1 MTNMKI
7 KTMTR
12 CALALAAALM
22 APAAMAN
29 FTTSVS
35 GVTGPVAGNTGA
47 ITIRFTGN
55 GTIQEAN
62 VDYIYAT
69 NATAPVPTP
78 VAANGYNCTTAAIG
92 PNRVIRVI
100 SPSGA
105 ALPSTATD
113 ACTVTFAIPAGA
125 AAPQYPVTVRPA
137 TVADGA
143 PLLPIA
149 CLPTP
154 TPECTAPN
162 FTVGIAAGVYQSVPA
177 PGAAVVINDVVGGG
191 ATTATLTVT
200 NGAAA
205 AGPGLTLSSI
215 TGLSGVLSIAP
226 GSPQTIA
233 AGANQ
238 AFTISC
244 AATTAGPGTAQTLTI
259 VHNGGAPGAASPV
272 THSVTCNGITGPTA
286 PTAAL
291 GAATNPG
298 AGAINTT
305 GNGTVPVNVL
315 TAGNSV
321 SAGDSSLALNCTV
334 PAGTASFALT
344 GGATRTIN
352 GPAALGANA
361 PPIGFSCVRQAAAV
375 AATVTCT
382 QVATPGPNPASLT
395 AAIECPL
402 GTTAPNPGVNPV
414 SGTAFNF
421 VGGPSTALS
430 GAISFTNTGGTAA
443 YNITGCTFSPVVA
456 GYTVTGAFP
465 LAVAAGGSA
474 NITVGCTTP
483 ASPGTA
489 LAATTLTCASSI
501 TAPPAFAPSFPVTCR
516 AEQVVPV
523 PAMSAGGKAMMALL
537 VLLVGLV
544 GFQLY
549 RRNA

>member
-1 MTNMKI
+1 MKI

-29 FTTSVS
+29 FTTSVA
-35 GVTGPVAGNTGA
+35 GVTGAAGGNTGA
-47 ITIRFTGN
+47 VVIRFAGN
-55 GTIQEAN
+55 GVTQDAQI
-62 VDYIYAT
+62 DYVYAD

-78 VAANGYNCTTAAIG
+78 TGQNGWTCTTAVAPAG
-92 PNRVIRVI
+92 QRLIRAQ

-105 ALPSTATD
+105 VLPAGPTD
-113 ACTVTFAIPAGA
+113 ACSVVFALPAGA
-125 AAPQYPVTVRPA
+125 ASPQYPVTVRPA
-137 TVADGA
+137 TAADPSPA
-143 PLLPIA
+143 QPIQCGPA
-149 CLPTP
+149 GPQP
-154 TPECTAPN
+154 CTGTN

-272 THSVTCNGITGPTA
+272 THSVTCNGVTGPSA

-291 GAATNPG
+291 GAVTNPA
-298 AGAINTT
+298 AGPINTS
-305 GNGTVPVNVL
+305 GSGSVVVNV
-315 TAGNSV
+315 TGAGNSV
-321 SAGDSSLALNCTV
+321 SAGDASLALACTV
-334 PAGTASFALT
+334 PAGTASFAIT
-344 GGATRTIN
+344 GGANRTIN
-352 GPAALGANA
+352 APATLGANA
-361 PPIGFSCVRQAAAV
+361 PPIAFSCTRQAAVV
-375 AATVTCT
+375 AATITCT
-382 QVATPGPNPASLT
+382 QTATPGPNPANLT
-395 AAIECPL
+395 AAIECPA
-402 GTTAPNPGVNPV
+402 GTTAPNPGVNPA

-430 GAISFTNTGGTAA
+430 SAISFTNTGGTAP

-474 NITVGCTTP
+474 NINVGCTTP
-483 ASPGTA
+483 ATPGTA

>member
-1 MTNMKI
+1 MKI
-7 KTMTR
+7 KSMTR

-29 FTTSVS
+29 FSTSVT
-35 GVTGPVAGNTGA
+35 GVTGPAGGTTST
-47 ITIRFTGN
+47 ITVRFAGN
-55 GTIQEAN
+55 GTTIDSQ
-62 VDYIYAT
+62 VDYVYT
-69 NATAPVPTP
+69 DNANAPVPNVTP
-78 VAANGYNCTTAAIG
+78 LNSWGCVTIVAPAGQRIIRINSPGTGVIPAG
-92 PNRVIRVI
+92 PV
-100 SPSGA
+100 
-105 ALPSTATD
+105 D
-113 ACTVTFAIPAGA
+113 ACSITFNLPAGA
-125 AAPQYPVTVRPA
+125 AAPQYPVTVQPSTGSSPPA
-137 TVADGA
+137 SAIICSPA
-143 PLLPIA
+143 PAQP
-149 CLPTP
+149 
-154 TPECTAPN
+154 CTAPN

-272 THSVTCNGITGPTA
+272 THSVTCNGVTGPSA

-291 GAATNPG
+291 GAVTNPG
-298 AGAINTT
+298 VGPINTS
-305 GNGTVPVNVL
+305 GSGSVVVNV
-315 TAGNSV
+315 TGAGNSV
-321 SAGDSSLALNCTV
+321 SAGDASLALACTV
-334 PAGTASFALT
+334 PAGTASFAIT
-344 GGATRTIN
+344 GGANRTIN
-352 GPAALGANA
+352 APATLGANA
-361 PPIGFSCVRQAAAV
+361 PPIAFSCTRQAAVV
-375 AATVTCT
+375 AATITCT
-382 QVATPGPNPASLT
+382 QTATPGPNPANLT
-395 AAIECPL
+395 AAIECPA
-402 GTTAPNPGVNPV
+402 GTTAPNPGVNPA

-430 GAISFTNTGGTAA
+430 SAISFTNTGGTAP

-474 NITVGCTTP
+474 NINVGCTTP
-483 ASPGTA
+483 ATPGTA

>member
-1 MTNMKI
+1 MKI

-35 GVTGPVAGNTGA
+35 SVAGPAGGNTNA

-78 VAANGYNCTTAAIG
+78 TAANGYQCTTAAIG

-137 TVADGA
+137 TAADGA

-162 FTVGIAAGVYQSVPA
+162 FTVGIAAGVYQSNPT
-177 PGAAVVINDVVGGG
+177 PGTAVVINDVVGGG

-200 NGAAA
+200 NGAASG
-205 AGPGLTLSSI
+205 GPGLTLSAIS
-215 TGLSGVLSIAP
+215 GLSGVLSIAP
-226 GSPQTIA
+226 AAPQTIA

-244 AATTAGPGTAQTLTI
+244 AATTAGPGTPQTLTI
-259 VHNGGAPGAASPV
+259 THNGGAPGAASPV
-272 THSVTCNGITGPTA
+272 THSVTCNGVTGPSA

-291 GAATNPG
+291 GTVTNPAVG
-298 AGAINTT
+298 PINTS
-305 GNGTVPVNVL
+305 GSGSVVVNV
-315 TAGNSV
+315 TGAGNSV
-321 SAGDSSLALNCTV
+321 TAGDASLALACTV
-334 PAGTASFALT
+334 PAGTANFAIT
-344 GGATRTIN
+344 GGANRTIN
-352 GPAALGANA
+352 APATLGANA
-361 PPIGFSCVRQAAAV
+361 PPIAFSCTRQAAAV
-375 AATVTCT
+375 NATISCAQT
-382 QVATPGPNPASLT
+382 ATPGPNPAALT
-395 AAIECPL
+395 AQVTCPA
-402 GTTAPNPGVNPV
+402 GTTAPNPGVSPA

-430 GAISFTNTGGTAA
+430 GAISFTNTGGTAP

-456 GYTVTGAFP
+456 GYTVTGTFP
-465 LAVAAGGSA
+465 IAVAAGGSA
-474 NITVGCTTP
+474 NINVGCTTP
-483 ASPGTA
+483 ATPGTA